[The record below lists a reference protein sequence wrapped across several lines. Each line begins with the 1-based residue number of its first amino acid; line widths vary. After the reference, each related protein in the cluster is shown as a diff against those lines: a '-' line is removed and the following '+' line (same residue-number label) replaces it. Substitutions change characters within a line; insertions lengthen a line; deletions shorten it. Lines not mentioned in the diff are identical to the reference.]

1 MRTIFAPATPAGR
14 SGVAI
19 IRISGSHASEC
30 LSALGVQRKLK
41 PREATYVTLTHPQD
55 THVIDN
61 VLLLWFPAPHSF
73 TGEDTL
79 EIHHHGSL
87 AVRNDLIHALSLIP
101 HFHFAEAGEFA
112 RQAFHNNKLDLTEVE
127 GLSDLL
133 EADTLLQKSQALR
146 QMNGELSDFC
156 SQLRQDIIK
165 AKAFV
170 EAYIDFPDEE
180 IPESTVITLH
190 NEIGDIRQKLEQI
203 LHDNHYGEK
212 IREGFVGVILGE
224 PNTGK
229 STLINTLSKRDAAIV
244 SDIAGTTRDLL
255 EIHLQINGA
264 SVTLIDTAGIRENPD
279 VIEAEGI
286 RKALARAQKADFILY
301 LTHDT
306 NTDNHCIFNIS
317 ADIPI
322 VKILSKADV
331 LPQDMVF
338 HVKHEYDVILSAHT
352 NRGIQDIV
360 DTIENI
366 ILNKNNASTQ
376 QPLITRAR
384 HRQAFERAAQHLDAF
399 FEQHD
404 IMLQAEELNLA
415 MNQIASVSGT
425 INIDEIYDLL
435 FGSFCIGK

>member
-19 IRISGSHASEC
+19 IRISGSHASHC
-30 LSALGVQRKLK
+30 LSALGVQRILK

-55 THVIDN
+55 QHIIDN
-61 VLLLWFPAPHSF
+61 VLLLWFPAPNSF

-101 HFHFAEAGEFA
+101 HFYFAEAGEFA

-133 EADTLLQKSQALR
+133 EAETLLQKKQALR

-156 SQLRQDIIK
+156 SEIRLDIIK

-180 IPESTVITLH
+180 IPESTIVTLH
-190 NEIGDIRQKLEQI
+190 NEIHEIRRKIEQT
-203 LHDNHYGEK
+203 LNDNHYGEK
-212 IREGFVGVILGE
+212 VREGFVGVILGE

-255 EIHLQINGA
+255 EVHLHINGA
-264 SVTLIDTAGIRENPD
+264 SVTLIDTAGIRDNPD

-286 RKALARAQKADFILY
+286 RRALVKAENADFILY
-301 LTHDT
+301 LCHVTE
-306 NTDNHCIFNIS
+306 TDKTTIFNI
-317 ADIPI
+317 AEDIPI
-322 VKILSKADV
+322 VKILSKSDL

-338 HVKHEYDVILSAHT
+338 HVKHEYDIVLSAHT
-352 NRGIQDIV
+352 NTGIQDIV
-360 DTIENI
+360 NRIETLI
-366 ILNKNNASTQ
+366 SQKNNTSTQ
-376 QPLITRAR
+376 PPLITRAR
-384 HRQAFERAAQHLDAF
+384 HRQAFEQAKQHLDAF
-399 FEQHD
+399 FEQTD

-415 MNQIASVSGT
+415 MNLIASVSGT